1 MPITST
7 NTNTNTHH
15 IMKVLHIVL
24 NTNTMSAPSNST
36 NFGYLVLAI
45 SPVKYVSMVN
55 LGMGSTTSNVI
66 IFPTI
71 SRVYWELQMDKHIY
85 DVYHVTEKALKLQ
98 LIIVMEDI
106 FYNKLHINNII
117 YISMTTKELIDH
129 MWAIYGEVMTINLS
143 QTQYK

>member
-1 MPITST
+1 
-7 NTNTNTHH
+7 
-15 IMKVLHIVL
+15 MKVLHIVL

-117 YISMTTKELIDH
+117 YISMTTKELIDR

>member
-7 NTNTNTHH
+7 NTNTNTHR

-117 YISMTTKELIDH
+117 YISMTTKELIDR